1 MMNIRNPV
9 YTATGEIDCEIN
21 HPALGWIPFTANPED
36 QGAGFD
42 VAALHRALIAGG
54 DVAPYIPPSRE
65 EVLARAAAEA
75 RAMRDHLLRGTV
87 DPVVTNPLRW
97 ADLAPEAQA
106 AWIAYRRALLD
117 LPASEGFP
125 EAVVWPPAP
134 KG

>member
-1 MMNIRNPV
+1 MHGRN
-9 YTATGEIDCEIN
+9 ARFLANGWIDCEID
-21 HPALGWIPFTANPED
+21 HPLWGWIPFTANPED

-42 VAALHRALIAGG
+42 VAALHRVLIAGG